1 MTIPIFYDA
10 RMSVDTISY
19 SQSASKPK
27 RFVELMAH
35 YDFRGYGPDSLG
47 LVTPVTRDDLYLVHK
62 KEHVDSIFSLR
73 APNGFENCD
82 PLLPGSTLWTIGS
95 LLSASRYTLQHP
107 AIPVCSPTSGYHH
120 AGYSIGSGGFC
131 TFNGLMVVAA
141 KLINETP
148 RFKVAVLDLDAH
160 HGNGSADILD
170 HFPKLAKQVLHL
182 SSGAHFCGD
191 NPKQEALEF
200 QAWLHE
206 AIEEINAFQPDLVLY
221 QAGADA
227 WVSDALQSGYLTQEE
242 LRQRDQEVF
251 DNVLAPICWDLAGGY
266 ARTPAKS
273 IFTDPVLAIHH
284 NTLRAADLSVAT
296 RLRKGLAP

>member
-10 RMSVDTISY
+10 RMSVDTTSY

-47 LVTPVTRDDLYLVHK
+47 PVSPITKDDLYLVHK
-62 KEHVDSIFSLR
+62 KDHVDSIFSLR

-82 PLLPGSTLWTIGS
+82 PLLPDSTLWTIGS
-95 LLSASRYTLQHP
+95 LLSASRYAMQHP
-107 AIPVCSPTSGYHH
+107 AAPVCSPTSGFHH
-120 AGYSIGSGGFC
+120 SGYSIGSGGFC

-141 KLINETP
+141 RLINETP
-148 RFKVAVLDLDAH
+148 GFKVAVLDLDAH
-160 HGNGSADILD
+160 EGNGSVDILK

-206 AIEEINAFQPDLVLY
+206 AIKDINHFKPDLVLY

-227 WVSDALQSGYLTQEE
+227 WIKDALGSGYLAQEE
-242 LRQRDQEVF
+242 LRQRDQDVF
-251 DNVLAPICWDLAGGY
+251 DGVLAPIVWNLAGGY
-266 ARTPAKS
+266 TKTPATT
-273 IFTDPVLAIHH
+273 IFNDPVLAIHRA
-284 NTLRAADLSVAT
+284 TLNAADFSVKT
-296 RLRKGLAP
+296 RIQKGLKP